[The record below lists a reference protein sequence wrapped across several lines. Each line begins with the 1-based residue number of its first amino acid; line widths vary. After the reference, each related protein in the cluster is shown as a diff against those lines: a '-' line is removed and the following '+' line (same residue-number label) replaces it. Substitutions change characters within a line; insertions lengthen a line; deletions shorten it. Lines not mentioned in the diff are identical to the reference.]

1 MMPEIYHVERNGKKY
16 AYRSTSRYEPG
27 KKYPV
32 TVNEYLGR
40 VDERTGKVIPKK
52 SRAAGASFIDEA
64 ALRSRRFGG
73 SYALIGLAES
83 IGLRDD
89 LYDAFGADG
98 DRLLAV
104 AVAQILAGGPLS
116 SVEDAADGCLVR
128 ELLGIGGRFGSPR
141 MTELTQSLGEAFD
154 SMETLFER
162 RLARAGDVLSYDI
175 TSVSTYGRM
184 HGWAEWGHNRDE
196 EAMRQANI
204 GLITDREG
212 VPAMFEMYPGSVPD
226 LATLQRTV
234 ERVLALGAGTCTLV
248 MDRGFGS
255 AANLRFMIEAGM
267 PFVIPGR
274 HGTRCVKGLMS
285 SLIRVRDDQE
295 CVRIH
300 DGVVYA
306 VIEADAAIVARRRRG
321 EEGDDSNDTAELE
334 LVLEDD
340 PRFASVPEEQ
350 RLKAFAC
357 YDASKAAEDRR
368 RLQLALADIE
378 ERLRTME
385 PWAAVRDQRK
395 VAGPYAKYLECHV
408 KDETLVIERKRNAL
422 SFAVNREG
430 MFVMLSHGVNDW
442 EAMMSCYD
450 CRTYVEQAFDALKN
464 ELDGNRWRTGDPTA
478 ARGRLFVKFVSLILW
493 CEASRRLRSER
504 DRTPV
509 SAALQSLD
517 NIMAVGVGDSWRV
530 TEVTKANRGR
540 LKAFGLP
547 EPVKRYVLKDSDF
560 IPQRYLH

>member
-1 MMPEIYHVERNGKKY
+1 MPEIYHVERNGKKY

-40 VDERTGKVIPKK
+40 VDERTGNVIPKK
-52 SRAAGASFIDEA
+52 SRTTDASLIDEA

-73 SYALIGLAES
+73 SYALIALAEN

-104 AVAQILAGGPLS
+104 AAAQILAGGPLS

-141 MTELTQSLGEAFD
+141 MTELTQRLGEAYG
-154 SMETLFER
+154 SMETLFEK
-162 RLARAGDVLSYDI
+162 RLARAGHVLSYDI
-175 TSVSTYGRM
+175 TSVSTYGHM
-184 HGWAEWGHNRDE
+184 HGWAERGHNRDD
-196 EAMRQANI
+196 EALKQANI
-204 GLITDREG
+204 GLVTDRDG
-212 VPAMFEMYPGSVPD
+212 VPTMFEMYPGSVSD
-226 LATLQRTV
+226 LATLERTV

-255 AANLRFMIEAGM
+255 AANLQLMIDAGM

-274 HGTRCVKGLMS
+274 QGTRCVKGLMS
-285 SLIRVRDDQE
+285 SLIKVRDE
-295 CVRIH
+295 PERVRIH

-306 VIEADAAIVARRRRG
+306 VIETGVAIVARRRKG
-321 EEGDDSNDTAELE
+321 EEGEDSNDTAELE
-334 LVLEDD
+334 MVLEDD
-340 PRFASVPEEQ
+340 PCFADVPAER
-350 RLKAFAC
+350 RLTAYAC
-357 YDASKAAEDRR
+357 YDASKAAEDHR

-385 PWAAVRDQRK
+385 PWAAMREQKR
-395 VAGPYAKYLECHV
+395 VAGTYAKYLECRV
-408 KDETLVIERKRNAL
+408 EDGVLVIERKRNAM

-442 EAMMSCYD
+442 ETMMSCYD

-464 ELDGNRWRTGDPTA
+464 ELDGNRWRTGDPKA

-509 SAALQSLD
+509 SATLQSLD
-517 NIMAVGVGDSWRV
+517 NIMAVGVGDNWRL
-530 TEVTKANRGR
+530 TEVTKNNRGR
-540 LKAFGLP
+540 LKALGLP
-547 EPVKRYVLKDSDF
+547 EPARRYVLKEHDF

>member
-1 MMPEIYHVERNGKKY
+1 MPEIYHVERNGKKY
-16 AYRSTSRYEPG
+16 AYRSTSRYEPSN
-27 KKYPV
+27 KYPV

-40 VDERTGKVIPKK
+40 VDEGTGKIIPKK
-52 SRAAGASFIDEA
+52 NRAAGTNFLDDP

-73 SYALIGLAES
+73 SYALVRLAES

-104 AVAQILAGGPLS
+104 AVAQVLAGGPLS

-141 MTELTQSLGEAFD
+141 MTEFTQRVGEAYD
-154 SMETLFER
+154 DMEALFEK
-162 RLARAGDVLSYDI
+162 RLARAGEVLSYDI
-175 TSVSTYGRM
+175 TSVSTYGHMR
-184 HGWAEWGHNRDE
+184 GWAEWGHDRDD

-204 GLITDREG
+204 GLTTDKEG
-212 VPAMFEMYPGSVPD
+212 VPTMFEMYPGPVSDP
-226 LATLQRTV
+226 ATLERTV

-255 AANLRFMIEAGM
+255 AANLQFMIDAGM
-267 PFVIPGR
+267 SFVIPGR
-274 HGTRCVKGLMS
+274 QGTKCVKGLMS
-285 SLIRVRDDQE
+285 SLIRERDDQE
-295 CVRIH
+295 RVRIH

-306 VIEADAAIVARRRRG
+306 VIEAGAAVIPRRRRG
-321 EEGDDSNDTAELE
+321 EEGEDSNDTAELE

-340 PRFASVPEEQ
+340 PRFADVPAER
-350 RLKAFAC
+350 RLTAFAC

-378 ERLRTME
+378 KRLREMD
-385 PWAAVRDQRK
+385 PWAAVREQRK
-395 VAGPYAKYLECHV
+395 VAGPYAKYLECRV
-408 KDETLVIERKRNAL
+408 EGDALAIERKRNAL

-430 MFVMLSHGVNDW
+430 MFVMFSHGLEDW
-442 EAMMSCYD
+442 ETMMSCYD
-450 CRTYVEQAFDALKN
+450 CRTYVQQAFDALKN
-464 ELDGNRWRTGDPTA
+464 ELDGNRWRTGDPKA

-493 CEASRRLRSER
+493 CEASRLLRSER

-517 NIMAVGVGDSWRV
+517 NIMAVGVGDNWRI
-530 TEVTKANRGR
+530 TEVTRANRGR

-547 EPVKRYVLKDSDF
+547 EPAKRCTLKERDF

>member
-1 MMPEIYHVERNGKKY
+1 MPEIYHVERNGKKY

-40 VDERTGKVIPKK
+40 VDERTGNIIPKK
-52 SRAAGASFIDEA
+52 SRAADASYIDEA

-104 AVAQILAGGPLS
+104 AVAQALAGGPLS

-141 MTELTQSLGEAFD
+141 MTELTQRLGEAYD
-154 SMETLFER
+154 DMEALFER
-162 RLARAGDVLSYDI
+162 RLVRKRDVLSYDI
-175 TSVSTYGRM
+175 TSVSTYGQM
-184 HGWAEWGHNRDE
+184 HGWAEWGHNRDD

-204 GLITDREG
+204 GLVTDREG
-212 VPAMFEMYPGSVPD
+212 VPAMFEMYPGSVSD
-226 LATLQRTV
+226 LATLERTV

-255 AANLRFMIEAGM
+255 ASNLQFMIDSDM
-267 PFVIPGR
+267 PFVIPGK

-285 SLIRVRDDQE
+285 SLIRVRDEQE
-295 CVRIH
+295 RVRIH

-306 VIEADAAIVARRRRG
+306 VIEADVAIVPRRRKG
-321 EEGDDSNDTAELE
+321 EEGEDSNDTAELE
-334 LVLEDD
+334 MVLDDD
-340 PRFASVPEEQ
+340 PRFADVPAER

-378 ERLRTME
+378 KRLRTME
-385 PWAAVRDQRK
+385 PWAAVRELKK
-395 VAGPYAKYLECHV
+395 VAGTYAKYIECRV
-408 KDETLVIERKRNAL
+408 EDDALVIDRRRNAL
-422 SFAVNREG
+422 SFSVNREG

-442 EAMMSCYD
+442 ETMMSCYD

-464 ELDGNRWRTGDPTA
+464 ELDGNRWRTGDPQA
-478 ARGRLFVKFVSLILW
+478 ARGRLFIKFVSLILW
-493 CEASRRLRSER
+493 CEASRRLRSEQ

-509 SAALQSLD
+509 SATLQSLD
-517 NIMAVGVGDSWRV
+517 NIMAVGVGDNWRV
-530 TEVTKANRGR
+530 TEVTRKNRGR
-540 LKAFGLP
+540 LKAMGLP
-547 EPVKRYVLKDSDF
+547 EPAKRYVLKEHDF

>member
-1 MMPEIYHVERNGKKY
+1 MPEIYHVERNGKRY

-27 KKYPV
+27 TKYPV

-40 VDERTGKVIPKK
+40 VDMETGRIIPKK
-52 SRAAGASFIDEA
+52 NRTVGASFIDEA

-73 SYALIGLAES
+73 SYALVGLAEG

-104 AVAQILAGGPLS
+104 AVAQVLAGGPLS

-128 ELLGIGGRFGSPR
+128 ELLGISGRFGSPR
-141 MTELTQSLGEAFD
+141 MTEFTQRLGEAYD
-154 SMETLFER
+154 DMEALFER

-184 HGWAEWGHNRDE
+184 RGWAEWGHNRDDE
-196 EAMRQANI
+196 GMKQANV
-204 GLITDREG
+204 GLVTDREG
-212 VPAMFEMYPGSVPD
+212 VPAMFEMYPGSVSD
-226 LATLQRTV
+226 LATLERTV

-255 AANLRFMIEAGM
+255 AANLQLMIDAGM

-274 HGTRCVKGLMS
+274 KATRCVKGLMS
-285 SLIRVRDDQE
+285 ALIRERDDQE
-295 CVRIH
+295 RVRIH

-306 VIEADAAIVARRRRG
+306 VIEADVAIVPRHRRG
-321 EEGDDSNDTAELE
+321 EEEADSNDTAELE

-340 PRFASVPEEQ
+340 PRFASVPAER
-350 RLKAFAC
+350 RLTAFAC
-357 YDASKAAEDRR
+357 YDAGKAAEDRR

-378 ERLRTME
+378 KRLRSME

-395 VAGPYAKYLECHV
+395 VAGSYAKYIECRV
-408 KDETLVIERKRNAL
+408 EGDALVIERRRNAL

-430 MFVMLSHGVNDW
+430 MFVMFSHGVKDW
-442 EAMMSCYD
+442 EAVMSCYD
-450 CRTYVEQAFDALKN
+450 CRTFVEQAFDALKN

-493 CEASRRLRSER
+493 CEASRLLRSER

-509 SAALQSLD
+509 SATLQSLD
-517 NIMAVGVGDSWRV
+517 NIMAVGVGDAWRI
-530 TEVTKANRGR
+530 TEVTRKNRGR

-547 EPVKRYVLKDSDF
+547 EPAKRYVLKEHDF

>member
-1 MMPEIYHVERNGKKY
+1 MPEIYHVQRNGKKY

-40 VDERTGKVIPKK
+40 VDEGTGNIIPKK
-52 SRAAGASFIDEA
+52 SKAVGMSFMDEA

-73 SYALIGLAES
+73 SYALVGLAEG

-98 DRLLAV
+98 DRLLAA
-104 AVAQILAGGPLS
+104 AVAQVLAGGPLS

-141 MTELTQSLGEAFD
+141 MTELTQRLGEACD
-154 SMETLFER
+154 DMEALFER
-162 RLARAGDVLSYDI
+162 RLARTRDVLSYDI
-175 TSVSTYGRM
+175 TSVSTYGHMR
-184 HGWAEWGHNRDE
+184 GWAEWGHNRDE
-196 EAMRQANI
+196 EALRQANVA
-204 GLITDREG
+204 LITDREG
-212 VPAMFEMYPGSVPD
+212 VPAMFEMYPGSVSD
-226 LATLQRTV
+226 LATLERTV

-255 AANLRFMIEAGM
+255 AANLQLMIDSGM

-274 HGTRCVKGLMS
+274 QGTKCVKGLMS
-285 SLIRVRDDQE
+285 SLMKERDDQGR
-295 CVRIH
+295 VRIH

-306 VIEADAAIVARRRRG
+306 VMEADVAIVPRRRRG
-321 EEGDDSNDTAELE
+321 EEGEDSNDTAELE

-340 PRFASVPEEQ
+340 PRFASVPAEQ
-350 RLKAFAC
+350 RLAAFAC

-378 ERLRTME
+378 TRLRSME
-385 PWAAVRDQRK
+385 PWAAVREQRK
-395 VAGPYAKYLECHV
+395 VAGPYVKYLECRV
-408 KDETLVIERKRNAL
+408 EGDALVIERKRNAL

-464 ELDGNRWRTGDPTA
+464 ELDGNRWRTGDPKA
-478 ARGRLFVKFVSLILW
+478 ARGRLFVKFVSLVLW
-493 CEASRRLRSER
+493 CEVSRRLRSER

-509 SAALQSLD
+509 SATLQSLD
-517 NIMAVGVGDSWRV
+517 NITAVGIGDDWRV
-530 TEVTKANRGR
+530 TEVTRANRGR
-540 LKAFGLP
+540 LKALGLP
-547 EPVKRYVLKDSDF
+547 EPAKRYMLKEHDF

>member
-1 MMPEIYHVERNGKKY
+1 MPEIYHVERNGKKY

-40 VDERTGKVIPKK
+40 VDERTGNVIPKK
-52 SRAAGASFIDEA
+52 SRMTDASLIDEA
-64 ALRSRRFGG
+64 VLRSRRFGG
-73 SYALIGLAES
+73 SYALIALAEN
-83 IGLRDD
+83 IDLRND

-104 AVAQILAGGPLS
+104 AVAQALAGGPLS

-141 MTELTQSLGEAFD
+141 MTELTQRLGEAYD
-154 SMETLFER
+154 GMEALFEK
-162 RLARAGDVLSYDI
+162 RLARAGHVLSYDI
-175 TSVSTYGRM
+175 TSVSTYGHM
-184 HGWAEWGHNRDE
+184 HGWAEWGHNRDD
-196 EAMRQANI
+196 EALKQANI
-204 GLITDREG
+204 GLVTDRAG
-212 VPAMFEMYPGSVPD
+212 VPAMFEMYPGSVSD
-226 LATLQRTV
+226 LATLERTV
-234 ERVLALGAGTCTLV
+234 ERVLALGAGTCTLI

-255 AANLRFMIEAGM
+255 AANLQLMIDAGM

-274 HGTRCVKGLMS
+274 QGTRCVKDLMS
-285 SLIRVRDDQE
+285 SLIKVRDE
-295 CVRIH
+295 PERVRIH

-306 VIEADAAIVARRRRG
+306 VIETGVAIVARRRKG
-321 EEGDDSNDTAELE
+321 EEGEDSNDTAELE
-334 LVLEDD
+334 MVLEDD
-340 PRFASVPEEQ
+340 PRFADVPAER
-350 RLKAFAC
+350 RLTAYAC

-385 PWAAVRDQRK
+385 PWAAMREHKR
-395 VAGPYAKYLECHV
+395 VAGTYAKYLECRV
-408 KDETLVIERKRNAL
+408 EDGTLVIERKRNAV

-464 ELDGNRWRTGDPTA
+464 ELDGNRWRTGDPKA

-509 SAALQSLD
+509 SATLQSLD
-517 NIMAVGVGDSWRV
+517 NIMAVGVGDNWRV
-530 TEVTKANRGR
+530 TEVTRANRGR
-540 LKAFGLP
+540 LKALGLP
-547 EPVKRYVLKDSDF
+547 EPAKRYVLKEHDF

>member
-1 MMPEIYHVERNGKKY
+1 
-16 AYRSTSRYEPG
+16 
-27 KKYPV
+27 
-32 TVNEYLGR
+32 GR
-40 VDERTGKVIPKK
+40 VDEKTGKIIPKK
-52 SRAAGASFIDEA
+52 NRAAGTNFLDDA

-73 SYALIGLAES
+73 SYALVRMAEG

-98 DRLLAV
+98 DRLLAA
-104 AVAQILAGGPLS
+104 AVAQVLAGGPLS

-128 ELLGIGGRFGSPR
+128 EILGIGGRFGSPR
-141 MTELTQSLGEAFD
+141 MTEFTQRLGEAYD
-154 SMETLFER
+154 GMETLFGK
-162 RLARAGDVLSYDI
+162 RLARAGSVLSYDI
-175 TSVSTYGRM
+175 TSVSTYGHMR
-184 HGWAEWGHNRDE
+184 GWAEWGHNRDE

-204 GLITDREG
+204 GLVTDKEG
-212 VPAMFEMYPGSVPD
+212 VPAMFEMYPGSVSD
-226 LATLQRTV
+226 MATLERTV

-255 AANLRFMIEAGM
+255 AANLQFMIDAGM
-267 PFVIPGR
+267 PFVIPGKQ
-274 HGTRCVKGLMS
+274 GTKCVKGLMS
-285 SLIRVRDDQE
+285 SLIRERDDQE
-295 CVRIH
+295 RVRIH

-306 VIEADAAIVARRRRG
+306 VIEADVAIVPRRRRG
-321 EEGDDSNDTAELE
+321 EEGEDSNDTAELE
-334 LVLEDD
+334 MVLEDD
-340 PRFASVPEEQ
+340 VRFAAVPAER
-350 RLKAFAC
+350 RLTAFAC
-357 YDASKAAEDRR
+357 YDAGKAAEDRR

-378 ERLRTME
+378 KRLRSMD

-395 VAGPYAKYLECHV
+395 VAGPYAKYLECKV
-408 KDETLVIERKRNAL
+408 EDGALVIERKRNAL

-430 MFVMLSHGVNDW
+430 MFVMFSHGLKDW

-493 CEASRRLRSER
+493 CEASRLLRSER

-509 SAALQSLD
+509 SAAIQSLD
-517 NIMAVGVGDSWRV
+517 NIMAVGIGETWRI
-530 TEVTKANRGR
+530 TEVTRKNRER

-547 EPVKRYVLKDSDF
+547 EPVKRYTLKEHDF
-560 IPQRYLH
+560 IPQRYLQ